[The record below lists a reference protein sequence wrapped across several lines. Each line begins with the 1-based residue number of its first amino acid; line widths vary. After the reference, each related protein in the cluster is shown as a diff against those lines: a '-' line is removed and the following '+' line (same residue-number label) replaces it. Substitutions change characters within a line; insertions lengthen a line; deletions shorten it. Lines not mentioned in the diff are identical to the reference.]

1 MDIHDDASAEVF
13 KTGVVF
19 RRSQGLYDLR
29 MGDGQEVTCAASSKL
44 RKHMEYWFGSSD
56 RTNVHTSVKSIE
68 TNDSVDPVAIGDRVQ
83 FRQPE
88 PDSVGMIM
96 QVLPRINELSR
107 MAAGPVPVEQVIV
120 ANVDQVILVFSV
132 RNPKPA
138 WNLLDRYLAAAE
150 SAGIPALIC
159 LTKWDLVRKKD
170 GMDQIAELYQGL
182 GYPVLRTSVVDGQGI
197 EALRQKMSTKLSVL
211 MGKSGVGKTSLLNA
225 LEPDLGLRVNEVSQ
239 ATKKG
244 KHTTSHLE
252 LYPFAGGGI
261 VDTPG
266 MREFA
271 LWVDDARGGL
281 ADLYVEMR
289 PYIGVCRFGLDCSH
303 DHEPDC
309 AVKQAVEAGAISRMR
324 YESYLRLRED

>member
-1 MDIHDDASAEVF
+1 MESRGDDSLENLN
-13 KTGVVF
+13 TGVVYH
-19 RRSQGLYDLR
+19 RSQGLYNLR
-29 MGDGQEVTCAASSKL
+29 SDDGQEVTCAASSKL
-44 RKHMEYWFGSSD
+44 RKKMEHWFGFSD

-68 TNDSVDPVAIGDRVQ
+68 TNDNVDPVAIGDKVL

-88 PDSVGMIM
+88 PDSIGMIM
-96 QVLPRINELSR
+96 EVLPRQNELSR

-132 RNPKPA
+132 RSPKPK
-138 WNLLDRYLAAAE
+138 WNLLDRFLAAAE
-150 SAGIPALIC
+150 SGDIPAVIC
-159 LTKWDLVRKKD
+159 LTKWDLVRHKD
-170 GMDQIAELYQGL
+170 GMDEIVALYQSL
-182 GYPVLRTSVVDGQGI
+182 GYQVLKTSVVDGLGI
-197 EALRQKMSTKLSVL
+197 EALRQQMTGKLSVL
-211 MGKSGVGKTSLLNA
+211 VGKSGVGKTSLLNA
-225 LEPDLGLRVNEVSQ
+225 LEPGLGLRVNEISQ
-239 ATKKG
+239 ATDKG

-252 LYPFAGGGI
+252 LYPFADGGI

-289 PYIGVCRFGLDCSH
+289 PYIGACRFGLNCSH
-303 DHEPDC
+303 EHEPDC
-309 AVKQAVEAGAISRMR
+309 AVKEAVEEGAISRMR

>member
-1 MDIHDDASAEVF
+1 MDFHDDASTEELF
-13 KTGVVF
+13 TGVVF

-29 MGDGQEVTCAASSKL
+29 ADDGQEVTCAASSKL
-44 RKHMEYWFGSSD
+44 RKKMEYWFGLSD
-56 RTNVHTSVKSIE
+56 RTNVHTAVKSVE
-68 TNDSVDPVAIGDRVQ
+68 ANDSVDPVAIGDRVS

-96 QVLPRINELSR
+96 EVLPRRNELSR

-120 ANVDQVILVFSV
+120 ANADQVILVFSV
-132 RNPKPA
+132 RQPKPK

-150 SAGIPALIC
+150 SADIPALIC

-170 GMDQIAELYQGL
+170 GMDQIAELYISI
-182 GYPVLRTSVVDGQGI
+182 GYPVLQTSIVDGLGI
-197 EALRQKMSTKLSVL
+197 EALRQRMSGKLSVL
-211 MGKSGVGKTSLLNA
+211 VGKSGVGKTSLLNA
-225 LEPDLGLRVNEVSQ
+225 LEPGLGLRVSEVSQ

-271 LWVDDARGGL
+271 LWKDDSRGGL

-289 PYIGVCRFGLDCSH
+289 PHIGACRFGMDCSH
-303 DHEPDC
+303 SHEPDC
-309 AVKQAVEAGAISRMR
+309 AIKEAVESGEISPMR